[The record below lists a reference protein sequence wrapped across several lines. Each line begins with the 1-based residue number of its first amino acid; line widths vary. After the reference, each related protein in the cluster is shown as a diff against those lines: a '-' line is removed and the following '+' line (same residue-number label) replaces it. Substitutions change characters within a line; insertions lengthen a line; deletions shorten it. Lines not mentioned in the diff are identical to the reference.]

1 MDHNQV
7 DNLLDALE
15 NDSNSSIINLTSKKI
30 KEHKNN
36 VLQQIQ
42 LPREKLKL
50 YHKKLKDYRYCSD
63 LKDIQYGF
71 YIRWI
76 PLKDP
81 DNMNLTNGAIICDV
95 KLVNGQL
102 HVLCKN
108 RGRMMQIKF
117 DEDNVY
123 SLVLDA
129 MWSATVVDRKYSA
142 IIVDN

>member
-1 MDHNQV
+1 MDNNQV
-7 DNLLDALE
+7 DDLLDALE
-15 NDSNSSIINLTSKKI
+15 NDSNSSIINLTSRKI

-42 LPREKLKL
+42 LPRNKLKL

-81 DNMNLTNGAIICDV
+81 ENMNLTNGAIICDV

-117 DEDNVY
+117 DEVLIFQKLSDQERVILSILDYLDN
-123 SLVLDA
+123 
-129 MWSATVVDRKYSA
+129 
-142 IIVDN
+142 

>member
-1 MDHNQV
+1 MNHNNQV
-7 DNLLDALE
+7 DDLLDALE
-15 NDSNSSIINLTSKKI
+15 NESNSSIINLTTKKI
-30 KEHKNN
+30 KEQKNN

-50 YHKKLKDYRYCSD
+50 YHKKLKDYRYCTD

-81 DNMNLTNGAIICDV
+81 ENMNLTNGAIICDV

-117 DEDNVY
+117 DEVLIFQKLSEQERVILSILDYLDN
-123 SLVLDA
+123 
-129 MWSATVVDRKYSA
+129 
-142 IIVDN
+142 

>member
-1 MDHNQV
+1 MNHNQV
-7 DNLLDALE
+7 DDLLDALE
-15 NDSNSSIINLTSKKI
+15 NDSNSSIINLTSRKI

-50 YHKKLKDYRYCSD
+50 YHKKLKDYRYCTD

-81 DNMNLTNGAIICDV
+81 ENMNLTNGAIICDV

-117 DEDNVY
+117 DEVLIFQKLSDQERVILSILDYLDN
-123 SLVLDA
+123 
-129 MWSATVVDRKYSA
+129 
-142 IIVDN
+142 

>member
-1 MDHNQV
+1 MNHNQV
-7 DNLLDALE
+7 DDLLDALE
-15 NDSNSSIINLTSKKI
+15 NDSNSSIINLTSRKI

-50 YHKKLKDYRYCSD
+50 YHKKLKDYRYCTD

-81 DNMNLTNGAIICDV
+81 ENMNLTNGAIICDV

-117 DEDNVY
+117 DEVLIFQKLSNQERVILSILDYLDN
-123 SLVLDA
+123 
-129 MWSATVVDRKYSA
+129 
-142 IIVDN
+142 

>member
-1 MDHNQV
+1 MNHNQV
-7 DNLLDALE
+7 DDLLDALE
-15 NDSNSSIINLTSKKI
+15 NESNSSIINLTTKKI
-30 KEHKNN
+30 KEQKNN

-50 YHKKLKDYRYCSD
+50 YHKKLKDYRYCTD

-81 DNMNLTNGAIICDV
+81 ENMNLTNGAIICDV

-117 DEDNVY
+117 DEVLIFQKLSEQERVILSILDYLDN
-123 SLVLDA
+123 
-129 MWSATVVDRKYSA
+129 
-142 IIVDN
+142 

>member
-1 MDHNQV
+1 MDNNQV
-7 DNLLDALE
+7 DDLLDALE
-15 NDSNSSIINLTSKKI
+15 NDSNSSIINLTSRKI

-42 LPREKLKL
+42 LSREKLKL
-50 YHKKLKDYRYCSD
+50 YHKKLKDYRYCTD

-81 DNMNLTNGAIICDV
+81 ENMNLTNGAIICDV

-117 DEDNVY
+117 DEVLIFQKLSDQERVILSILDYLDN
-123 SLVLDA
+123 
-129 MWSATVVDRKYSA
+129 
-142 IIVDN
+142 

>member
-1 MDHNQV
+1 MDNNQV
-7 DNLLDALE
+7 DDLLDALE
-15 NDSNSSIINLTSKKI
+15 NDSNSSIINLTSRKI

-50 YHKKLKDYRYCSD
+50 YHKKLKDYRYCTD

-81 DNMNLTNGAIICDV
+81 ENMNLTNGAIICDV

-117 DEDNVY
+117 DEVLIFQKLSDQERVILSILDYLDN
-123 SLVLDA
+123 
-129 MWSATVVDRKYSA
+129 
-142 IIVDN
+142 

>member
-15 NDSNSSIINLTSKKI
+15 NDSNSSIINLTSRKI

-42 LPREKLKL
+42 LPREKLKS
-50 YHKKLKDYRYCSD
+50 YHKKLKDYRYCTD

-81 DNMNLTNGAIICDV
+81 ENMNLTNGAIICDV
-95 KLVNGQL
+95 KLVNGKL

-117 DEDNVY
+117 DEVLIFQKLSDQERVILSILDYLDN
-123 SLVLDA
+123 
-129 MWSATVVDRKYSA
+129 
-142 IIVDN
+142 

>member
-1 MDHNQV
+1 MDNNQV
-7 DNLLDALE
+7 DDLLDALE
-15 NDSNSSIINLTSKKI
+15 NDSNSSIINLTSRKI

-42 LPREKLKL
+42 LPRKKLKL

-81 DNMNLTNGAIICDV
+81 ENMNLTNGAIICDV

-117 DEDNVY
+117 DEVLIFQKLSDQERVILSILDYLDN
-123 SLVLDA
+123 
-129 MWSATVVDRKYSA
+129 
-142 IIVDN
+142 

>member
-1 MDHNQV
+1 MNHNQV
-7 DNLLDALE
+7 DDLLDALE
-15 NDSNSSIINLTSKKI
+15 NESNSSIINLTTKKI
-30 KEHKNN
+30 KEQKNN

-50 YHKKLKDYRYCSD
+50 YHKKLNDYRYCTD

-81 DNMNLTNGAIICDV
+81 ENMNLTNGAIICDV

-117 DEDNVY
+117 DEVLIFQKLSEQERVILSILDYLDN
-123 SLVLDA
+123 
-129 MWSATVVDRKYSA
+129 
-142 IIVDN
+142 

>member
-1 MDHNQV
+1 MDNNQV
-7 DNLLDALE
+7 DDLLDALE
-15 NDSNSSIINLTSKKI
+15 NDSNSSIINLTSRKI

-42 LPREKLKL
+42 LPRKKLKL
-50 YHKKLKDYRYCSD
+50 YHKKLKDYRYCTD

-81 DNMNLTNGAIICDV
+81 ENMNLTNGAIICDV

-117 DEDNVY
+117 DEVLIFQKLSDQERVILSILDYLDN
-123 SLVLDA
+123 
-129 MWSATVVDRKYSA
+129 
-142 IIVDN
+142 

>member
-1 MDHNQV
+1 MDNNQV
-7 DNLLDALE
+7 DDLLDALE
-15 NDSNSSIINLTSKKI
+15 NDSNSSIINLTSRKI

-42 LPREKLKL
+42 LPRKKLKL

-81 DNMNLTNGAIICDV
+81 ENMNLTNGAIICDV
-95 KLVNGQL
+95 KLVNDQL

-117 DEDNVY
+117 DEVLIFQKLSDQERVILSILDYLDN
-123 SLVLDA
+123 
-129 MWSATVVDRKYSA
+129 
-142 IIVDN
+142 

>member
-1 MDHNQV
+1 MNHNQV
-7 DNLLDALE
+7 DDLLDALE
-15 NDSNSSIINLTSKKI
+15 NESNSSIINLTTKKI
-30 KEHKNN
+30 KEQKNN

-42 LPREKLKL
+42 LSREKLKL
-50 YHKKLKDYRYCSD
+50 YHKKLKEYRYCTD

-81 DNMNLTNGAIICDV
+81 ENMNLTNGAIICDV

-117 DEDNVY
+117 DEVLIFQKLSEQERVILSILDYLDN
-123 SLVLDA
+123 
-129 MWSATVVDRKYSA
+129 
-142 IIVDN
+142 

>member
-7 DNLLDALE
+7 DDLLDALE
-15 NDSNSSIINLTSKKI
+15 NDSNSSIINLTSGKI

-42 LPREKLKL
+42 LPREKLKS
-50 YHKKLKDYRYCSD
+50 YHKKLKDYRYCTD

-81 DNMNLTNGAIICDV
+81 ENMNLTNGAIICDV
-95 KLVNGQL
+95 KLVNGKL

-117 DEDNVY
+117 DEVLIFQKLSDQERVILSILDYLDN
-123 SLVLDA
+123 
-129 MWSATVVDRKYSA
+129 
-142 IIVDN
+142 

>member
-1 MDHNQV
+1 MDNNQV
-7 DNLLDALE
+7 DDLLDALE
-15 NDSNSSIINLTSKKI
+15 NDSNSSIINLTSRKI

-42 LPREKLKL
+42 LPRKKLKL

-76 PLKDP
+76 PLRDP
-81 DNMNLTNGAIICDV
+81 ENMNLTNGAIICDV

-117 DEDNVY
+117 DEVLIFQKLSDQERVILSILDYLDN
-123 SLVLDA
+123 
-129 MWSATVVDRKYSA
+129 
-142 IIVDN
+142 